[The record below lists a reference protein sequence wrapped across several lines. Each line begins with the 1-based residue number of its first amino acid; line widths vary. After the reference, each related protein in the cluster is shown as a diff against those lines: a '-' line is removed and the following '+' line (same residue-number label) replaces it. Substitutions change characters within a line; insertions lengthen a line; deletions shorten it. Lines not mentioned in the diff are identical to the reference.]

1 MRILFV
7 SLILLILIGNS
18 YSQSVKVRN
27 VHYRQIDEQI
37 EIFYD
42 LPVNSDSI
50 QVKLVFRKKS
60 APKFKYYPR
69 FIEGD
74 VGIGIFSGT
83 NKKIVWDIKKEPSSV
98 FTGSDFYFD
107 VKVKRW
113 PEKIK
118 KEDVPFK

>member
-50 QVKLVFRKKS
+50 QVKLVFQ
-60 APKFKYYPR
+60 
-69 FIEGD
+69 
-74 VGIGIFSGT
+74 IGRASCRER
-83 NKKIVWDIKKEPSSV
+83 V
-98 FTGSDFYFD
+98 
-107 VKVKRW
+107 
-113 PEKIK
+113 
-118 KEDVPFK
+118 